1 MITTQFPGVL
11 TRPVW
16 GWEAGSEA
24 VDQDR
29 TRGRSARSFPVRY
42 DLSWGSGERMTTRRA
57 SRISD
62 QRSLSPT
69 RAFFLS
75 TSDHQEHH
83 FNDTMIHARHQNI
96 CHPFPWNLGGKKH
109 HQMHCWSNLKSGKWK
124 RVQGKVFQLFCEEC
138 AAAMHFAKKSSMQC
152 SSTATQPSP
161 PVLLQQW
168 ERQPCL
174 KHFSV
179 L

>member
-109 HQMHCWSNLKSGKWK
+109 HQMHCWSNLKNGKEWK
-124 RVQGKVFQLFCEEC
+124 ARYF
-138 AAAMHFAKKSSMQC
+138 SSFVKNAPPPPCILLKNLPC
-152 SSTATQPSP
+152 SA
-161 PVLLQQW
+161 VLLQHHHHHQFY
-168 ERQPCL
+168 CNNG
-174 KHFSV
+174 KGNHV
-179 L
+179 

>member
-1 MITTQFPGVL
+1 MIITTQFPGVL

-109 HQMHCWSNLKSGKWK
+109 HQMHCWSNLKSGKEWK
-124 RVQGKVFQLFCEEC
+124 ERYFSSFVKNAPPPCILLKIFHAVQFYCNTTITTSF
-138 AAAMHFAKKSSMQC
+138 
-152 SSTATQPSP
+152 TATMGKATMFEA
-161 PVLLQQW
+161 LL
-168 ERQPCL
+168 
-174 KHFSV
+174 
-179 L
+179 